1 MDLESE
7 ALREAY
13 ASAPADRVVLDTLEV
28 SRPGQSSIFL
38 TNNFHPFT
46 AYLEDNTT
54 QVTFL
59 AIPFQVKLPSKSRDE
74 LPTLSVTI
82 ANPNQLVSTY
92 LYNAKIE
99 KQVVTVKFRPYLATA
114 SGAPTAQ
121 LPVPMTFSV
130 GPWKNGIGQVEL
142 QCTFPDIANQRF
154 PNENYTIR
162 NFPGL
167 RGW

>member
-38 TNNFHPFT
+38 TNNFDQFS
-46 AYLEDNTT
+46 AYLEDEISF
-54 QVTFL
+54 VTFL
-59 AIPFQVKLPSKSRDE
+59 AIPFRVKLPSKSRDE
-74 LPTLSVTI
+74 LPTLNVTI
-82 ANPNQLVSTY
+82 ANPNQLVSGY
-92 LYNAKIE
+92 LYDAKIA
-99 KQVVTVKFRPYLATA
+99 KQVVTVKFRPYLTRSIA
-114 SGAPTAQ
+114 APLAQ
-121 LPVPMTFSV
+121 LPTPMTFSV